1 MALTGTS
8 PLALPDVEDVRHDA
22 RSALAAVTA
31 ATRALDDDALAGSS
45 DLPGWSRSHVL
56 AHVTAIGEAMARQAE
71 RAARDELVEV
81 YDGGAAGREA
91 GIQAG
96 ARRTVAEHVA
106 ALESLA
112 ERLDAAWPAPGSSGW
127 DAPVT
132 YRDGTV
138 ADALVAWWRESRIHA
153 VDLDA
158 GIGLDTWPRALGL
171 HLLDFLGVRLTD
183 DVVVELARASPP
195 RSGWVR
201 AAFASPP
208 NPGSLPT
215 RRLPWGATP
224 GSTREPVSSSGVAS
238 PTSPPGSRAAPPTP
252 NPSPSAPA
260 NGSPSPTSAP
270 GPPRTR
276 RRGRPAVRFGAR
288 SDLGHEPNPPLS
300 RRRF

>member
-183 DVVVELARASPP
+183 DVVVEVASEPTALGVGPGGLRLAAEPGVSPDSETPVGSDPGFDARAGVVVRGHLTDVAAWLAGRAPDAEPLAFRSGERVTLPDIGPWPSPYSPP
-195 RSGWVR
+195 R
-201 AAFASPP
+201 
-208 NPGSLPT
+208 
-215 RRLPWGATP
+215 
-224 GSTREPVSSSGVAS
+224 
-238 PTSPPGSRAAPPTP
+238 
-252 NPSPSAPA
+252 
-260 NGSPSPTSAP
+260 
-270 GPPRTR
+270 
-276 RRGRPAVRFGAR
+276 
-288 SDLGHEPNPPLS
+288 
-300 RRRF
+300 